1 MRSGCWDSE
10 RSARQRLTDPPPR
23 LQSVSFRGFAAEGV
37 PKRWLEGT
45 TGAPAKLRSGFVEN
59 SQTWMRSRSL
69 PAFSGLNNHTT
80 AAWPS
85 ITTGISRKAIWND
98 PVASRI
104 QTETKGHS
112 T

>member
-1 MRSGCWDSE
+1 M
-10 RSARQRLTDPPPR
+10 
-23 LQSVSFRGFAAEGV
+23 
-37 PKRWLEGT
+37 
-45 TGAPAKLRSGFVEN
+45 
-59 SQTWMRSRSL
+59 
-69 PAFSGLNNHTT
+69 PAFSGLYHHTT